1 VIAVVKHGS
10 GSNMNGG
17 TRPKGASTIEND
29 TKTVRRK
36 RIMGVLPMN
45 RAEQLIHQWHGN
57 GGRRSLYSLCK
68 ELDIDVNLAYVMLTG
83 DPDTVLKKAKQGKK
97 FHYYKPGMDSK
108 FKKIR

>member
-1 VIAVVKHGS
+1 VTAVENSGS
-10 GSNMNGG
+10 GSNTNSG
-17 TRPKGASTIEND
+17 TRPEGASTIEND

-36 RIMGVLPMN
+36 RKMGALPMN

-68 ELDIDVNLAYVMLTG
+68 ELEIDINLAYVMLTS

-97 FHYYKPGMDSK
+97 FHYYKPGMATK
-108 FKKIR
+108 FIKK